1 MYFIVSWIFHKQ
13 ALRWQDYFI
22 EEKKMYKEYV
32 YTPFILS
39 PRVSNISTPSQ
50 LGMMF

>member
-1 MYFIVSWIFHKQ
+1 
-13 ALRWQDYFI
+13 
-22 EEKKMYKEYV
+22 MYKEYV

-39 PRVSNISTPSQ
+39 HQEFPNISTPSQ